1 VLELSVIRLEDGRG
15 SLSMI
20 CRELPSGQDNVHE
33 ITAAGGWRDHL
44 ASLAAGR
51 P

>member
-1 VLELSVIRLEDGRG
+1 MV
-15 SLSMI
+15 
-20 CRELPSGQDNVHE
+20 CREIPSDHDDVYE

-44 ASLAAGR
+44 ASLATGR